1 MPFQI
6 IREDITKIAADA
18 IVNTAN
24 PDPVFGPGTDH
35 AVYTAAGAEAMM
47 EERKKIGFM
56 RPGSV
61 FVTPGFSLPA
71 RWVIHTVA
79 PVYEEELRE
88 ECLQTLR
95 ACYESCLR
103 EALKMRLS
111 SIAFPLIGSGSN
123 GFSKTDALRLAI
135 AACSDFL
142 MDHDMKILLAVFDR
156 ESYQLS
162 EKVFDGVDSYLEEH
176 LVDYTLQKEYAAENL
191 PMSHRRQRKKAHH
204 FSFGSIRES
213 VREEEDYC
221 LAAPAAIGDERTL
234 NDVLREI
241 QESFQES
248 LLHWIDRKGYTDTEV
263 YKRAGIDRKLFSKIR
278 SNPNYHPS
286 KNTALALCLAL
297 KLSLDDTKDLL
308 ARAGYA
314 LSPSSKPDM
323 IIQYFIACGVYDAYT
338 INIALLQHGEEIL
351 VQ

>member
-123 GFSKTDALRLAI
+123 GFSKSDALRLAI

-191 PMSHRRQRKKAHH
+191 PMSSRR
-204 FSFGSIRES
+204 
-213 VREEEDYC
+213 
-221 LAAPAAIGDERTL
+221 
-234 NDVLREI
+234 
-241 QESFQES
+241 
-248 LLHWIDRKGYTDTEV
+248 
-263 YKRAGIDRKLFSKIR
+263 
-278 SNPNYHPS
+278 
-286 KNTALALCLAL
+286 
-297 KLSLDDTKDLL
+297 
-308 ARAGYA
+308 
-314 LSPSSKPDM
+314 
-323 IIQYFIACGVYDAYT
+323 
-338 INIALLQHGEEIL
+338 
-351 VQ
+351 